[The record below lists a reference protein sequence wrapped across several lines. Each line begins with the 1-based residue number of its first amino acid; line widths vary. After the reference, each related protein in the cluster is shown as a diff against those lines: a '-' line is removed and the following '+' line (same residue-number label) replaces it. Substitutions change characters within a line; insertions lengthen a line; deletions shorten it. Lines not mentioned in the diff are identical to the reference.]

1 MTGLSNRKIEVKN
14 QITDFMGNQATSKMV
29 SYKLNDDDMQVEL
42 FDEAD
47 GSEGEDETGDGK
59 DPGSD
64 RGKKD
69 PEKA

>member
-1 MTGLSNRKIEVKN
+1 MTGLSDRKIEVKN

-69 PEKA
+69 PEKG

>member
-1 MTGLSNRKIEVKN
+1 
-14 QITDFMGNQATSKMV
+14 MV

-69 PEKA
+69 PEKG